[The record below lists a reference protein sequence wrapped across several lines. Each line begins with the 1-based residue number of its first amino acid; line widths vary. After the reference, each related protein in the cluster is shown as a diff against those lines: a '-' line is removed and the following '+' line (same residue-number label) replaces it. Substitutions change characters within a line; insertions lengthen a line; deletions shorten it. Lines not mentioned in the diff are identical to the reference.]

1 MFGEFET
8 VRDYCKLFLTNC
20 VSFDY
25 KNDLKLFA
33 FLLPMEYVFE
43 DFIFGFI
50 EKEIP
55 SIVAKAQRGDIYLD
69 ESEVFNL
76 KPDLFLKTEF
86 KSLIADT
93 KYKIVYSDEKDPKK
107 GISQNDLYQM
117 LAYAV
122 RFKVDEIILF
132 YPDTIKQSQEI
143 SAEIIIKD
151 TLANNKEI
159 SIKAFQLPIINKGLL
174 KQELNTKTDLKELF
188 EPTRIE
194 LIEKILVLTAAKQ
207 DFSAAGATQKNLA

>member
-1 MFGEFET
+1 
-8 VRDYCKLFLTNC
+8 
-20 VSFDY
+20 
-25 KNDLKLFA
+25 
-33 FLLPMEYVFE
+33 MEYIFE

-50 EKEIP
+50 ENEIP
-55 SIVAKAQRGDIYLD
+55 SVVAKAQRSDIYLD
-69 ESEVFNL
+69 ESRAFNL

-122 RFKVDEIILF
+122 RFEVDEIILF
-132 YPDTIKQSQEI
+132 YPDTIKHHQEN

-151 TLANNKEI
+151 SLANNKEI
-159 SIKAFQLPIINKGLL
+159 SIKAFQLPIINKKLL
-174 KQELNTKTDLKELF
+174 TQELKTETGLKELF
-188 EPTRIE
+188 EPTKIA
-194 LIEKILVLTAAKQ
+194 LIQKIEKILA
-207 DFSAAGATQKNLA
+207 